1 MNIPPYTFPAPMAQ
15 DMFHRVERVLAQEAQ
30 RRIAE
35 RRALHDLT
43 LNKIESRFYA
53 LQEKLRDDYWVDGIL
68 FSFSDVTIGRSGII
82 VSYQSESGTRRKL
95 SLTPQNLGK
104 MLYEKSELPPR
115 PPYENRSLIKDFI
128 SELQT
133 LLCQE
138 DMSPWEKFLRQF
150 RQEQKATDSV
160 VRAMNYLLGKSEYF
174 DGHLIVF
181 PPHYE
186 TGIQS
191 IYPVQPY
198 CDKYIR
204 PDVSSPPSMLTLA
217 ETRALF
223 AALKNEA
230 MDLQKER
237 LSSSFFATTE
247 AELTS
252 LDEFDLLF
260 CNTTTTCAIRYDRE
274 GNQFVSRHAEVS
286 YLHTQ
291 KYIPLVPSPLLANEP
306 PHFLQSLFFF
316 TGGNETAI
324 DELSK
329 LLANIAAPTPRKK
342 QLSVIYTKHN
352 CKAIRN
358 FLYHAFDRKVFS
370 PPDSTAS
377 GTKRPSFLSS
387 ILQKKNLIGLLAA
400 QVQGIILFLLDD
412 ALPPP
417 SRESI
422 FRDLIR
428 GKKITV
434 PDKYDST
441 LSFHNHM
448 HFVYVTDNET
458 LSKTLV
464 GKYHANLVD
473 LSPYEQPW
481 TGKNPLTPKEI
492 LWVQHNLFL
501 HGCLR
506 NHRPNPKKKPRK
518 KATAPASNYVD
529 QDIQDFL
536 ANQCRTNSTLR
547 CSRNELYDAYVSY
560 CLRLY
565 DEPPQ
570 ESSIRFIKRVRSQL
584 PKSVEYKV
592 ARCGPEKAPAACFVG
607 LGIRKTPYTPASP
620 PERPPDE
627 RSLHAFHTYL
637 KEMEPFA
644 DQLLRTPP
652 LMKVHIN
659 KPDPNPSSRH

>member
-1 MNIPPYTFPAPMAQ
+1 MIIPPYTFPAPMAQ
-15 DMFHRVERVLAQEAQ
+15 DMFHRVERVLAREAKQ
-30 RRIAE
+30 RAAA
-35 RRALHDLT
+35 RRTRHAQT
-43 LNKIESRFYA
+43 LNNIEDRFYD
-53 LQEKLRDDYWVDGIL
+53 LQEDIRTYCLVDGVI
-68 FSFSDVTIGRSGII
+68 FPFSDVTIGRSGII
-82 VSYQSESGTRRKL
+82 VSYHNERGGRQKL
-95 SLTPQNLGK
+95 SLTPKNLGK
-104 MLYEKSELPPR
+104 ILSDKSELPPD
-115 PPYENRSLIKDFI
+115 PPYENDPLIKNFI
-128 SELQT
+128 SDLQT

-138 DMSPWEKFLRQF
+138 DLSLWEKLLRHF
-150 RQEQKATDSV
+150 RQEQMENDSTV
-160 VRAMNYLLGKSEYF
+160 EMMEYLLETSEYF
-174 DGHLIVF
+174 DGHLIIL
-181 PPHYE
+181 PPHHE

-191 IYPVQPY
+191 IYPVQP
-198 CDKYIR
+198 CWAKYIQ
-204 PDVSSPPSMLTLA
+204 PDEFSPPSMLTLA

-230 MDLQKER
+230 IDLQKER
-237 LSSSFFATTE
+237 LSFSFFATTE

-260 CNTTTTCAIRYDRE
+260 CTTTTACAVRYDRE
-274 GNQFVSRHAEVS
+274 GNQFVSRHADVS

-291 KYIPLVPSPLLANEP
+291 KYLPLVSSPLLANEP

-324 DELSK
+324 DEFSR

-352 CKAIRN
+352 CEAIRS
-358 FLYHAFDRKVFS
+358 FLYQAFNRKVLY
-370 PPDSTAS
+370 PPDSTTS
-377 GTKRPSFLSS
+377 GTRHTPFLSV
-387 ILQKKNLIGLLAA
+387 ILQKKNLIGLLEA
-400 QVQGIILFLLDD
+400 QVQGILLLLVDD
-412 ALPPP
+412 ALPSP

-434 PDKYDST
+434 PDEYDST

-448 HFVYVTDNET
+448 HIVYVTDNEA

-481 TGKNPLTPKEI
+481 TGKDSLTPKEI

-536 ANQCRTNSTLR
+536 ANQCRINSTLR
-547 CSRNELYDAYVSY
+547 CPRNELYDAYVSY

-607 LGIRKTPYTPASP
+607 LGIRKTPYTPTSP
-620 PERPPDE
+620 PKRPPDE
-627 RSLHAFHTYL
+627 MSLHAFRTYL
-637 KEMEPFA
+637 KEMESFA

-652 LMKVHIN
+652 LMQVHIN
-659 KPDPNPSSRH
+659 RPDLNPSSHH

>member
-1 MNIPPYTFPAPMAQ
+1 MIIPPYTFPAPMIQ
-15 DMFHRVERVLAQEAQ
+15 DIFHRVERVLAREAQ
-30 RRIAE
+30 QYAAARRTQHAQ
-35 RRALHDLT
+35 T
-43 LNKIESRFYA
+43 LNDIEARFYD
-53 LQEKLRDDYWVDGIL
+53 LQDGLCKACRTEFPI

-82 VSYQSESGTRRKL
+82 VSYRNESGAKRKL
-95 SLTPQNLGK
+95 SLTPKNLGRILK
-104 MLYEKSELPPR
+104 EKTEFPPD
-115 PPYENRSLIKDFI
+115 PPYEDSPLIKNFI
-128 SELQT
+128 SGLQN

-138 DMSPWEKFLRQF
+138 DLSLWEKLLRQL
-150 RQEQKATDSV
+150 RQEQKEKDFTV
-160 VRAMNYLLGKSEYF
+160 QIMGHLLEKSEYF

-186 TGIQS
+186 IGTLPKH
-191 IYPVQPY
+191 PVQPY
-198 CDKYIR
+198 CDKFIR
-204 PDVSSPPSMLTLA
+204 LDSLITTSKLTHA
-217 ETRALF
+217 EIRALF
-223 AALKNEA
+223 AALKTEA
-230 MDLQKER
+230 MSLQKER
-237 LSSSFFATTE
+237 LSFSSMATTKS
-247 AELTS
+247 ELTS

-260 CNTTTTCAIRYDRE
+260 CYNTTACTVRYDRE
-274 GNQFVSRHAEVS
+274 NNTFVPSHAEVS

-291 KYIPLVPSPLLANEP
+291 KYLPLVSSPLLANEP
-306 PHFLQSLFFF
+306 PHFLQSIFFF

-352 CKAIRN
+352 CEAIRG
-358 FLYHAFDRKVFS
+358 FLYQAFNRKVLY
-370 PPDSTAS
+370 PPDSTTS
-377 GTKRPSFLSS
+377 GTRHTSFLSV
-387 ILQKKNLIGLLAA
+387 ILQKKNLIGLLEA
-400 QVQGIILFLLDD
+400 QVQGKILLLVDD
-412 ALPPP
+412 ALPSP

-434 PDKYDST
+434 PDEYDST

-448 HFVYVTDNET
+448 HIVYVTDNEA

-481 TGKNPLTPKEI
+481 TGCDLLTDKEI

-627 RSLHAFHTYL
+627 SSLHAFHSYL

-644 DQLLRTPP
+644 DQVLRTPP
-652 LMKVHIN
+652 LMDVHIN
-659 KPDPNPSSRH
+659 RPDLNPSSRR

>member
-1 MNIPPYTFPAPMAQ
+1 MIIPPYTFPAPMAQ
-15 DMFHRVERVLAQEAQ
+15 DMFHRVERVLAREAKQ
-30 RRIAE
+30 RAAA
-35 RRALHDLT
+35 RRTRHAQT
-43 LNKIESRFYA
+43 LNNIEDRFYA
-53 LQEKLRDDYWVDGIL
+53 LQEKLRDDCWVDGIL

-115 PPYENRSLIKDFI
+115 PPYENSSLIKNFI
-128 SELQT
+128 SNLQT

-138 DMSPWEKFLRQF
+138 DLSLWEKLLRHF
-150 RQEQKATDSV
+150 RQEQMENDSTV
-160 VRAMNYLLGKSEYF
+160 EMMEYLLETSEYF
-174 DGHLIVF
+174 DGHLIIL
-181 PPHYE
+181 PPHHE

-191 IYPVQPY
+191 IYPVQP
-198 CDKYIR
+198 CWAKYIQ
-204 PDVSSPPSMLTLA
+204 PDEFSPPSMLTLA

-237 LSSSFFATTE
+237 LSFSFFATTE

-260 CNTTTTCAIRYDRE
+260 CTTTTACAVRYDRE
-274 GNQFVSRHAEVS
+274 GNQFVSRHADVS

-291 KYIPLVPSPLLANEP
+291 KYLPLVSSPLLANEP

-324 DELSK
+324 DEFSR

-352 CKAIRN
+352 CEAIRS
-358 FLYHAFDRKVFS
+358 FLYQAFNRKVLY
-370 PPDSTAS
+370 PPDSTTS
-377 GTKRPSFLSS
+377 GTRHTPFLSV
-387 ILQKKNLIGLLAA
+387 ILQKKNLIGLLEA
-400 QVQGIILFLLDD
+400 QVQGILLLLVDD
-412 ALPPP
+412 ALPSP

-434 PDKYDST
+434 PDEYDST

-448 HFVYVTDNET
+448 HIVYVTDNEA

-481 TGKNPLTPKEI
+481 TGKDSLTPKEI

-536 ANQCRTNSTLR
+536 ANQCRINSTLR
-547 CSRNELYDAYVSY
+547 CPRNELYDAYVSY

-565 DEPPQ
+565 DDPPQ

-607 LGIRKTPYTPASP
+607 LGIRKTPYTPTSP
-620 PERPPDE
+620 PKRPPDE
-627 RSLHAFHTYL
+627 MSLHAFRTYL
-637 KEMEPFA
+637 KEMESFA

-652 LMKVHIN
+652 LMQVHIN
-659 KPDPNPSSRH
+659 RPDLNPSSHH

>member
-1 MNIPPYTFPAPMAQ
+1 MFIPPYTFPAPMAQ

-30 RRIAE
+30 QRAADRRTRHAQ
-35 RRALHDLT
+35 T
-43 LNKIESRFYA
+43 LDNIVERFYD
-53 LQEKLRDDYWVDGIL
+53 LQEDIRTYCLVDGVI
-68 FSFSDVTIGRSGII
+68 FPFSDVTIGRSGII
-82 VSYQSESGTRRKL
+82 VSYQNESGDRRKL
-95 SLTPQNLGK
+95 SLTPKNLGK
-104 MLYEKSELPPR
+104 ILSDKSEIPPD
-115 PPYENRSLIKDFI
+115 PPYENDPLIKNFI
-128 SELQT
+128 SNLQT
-133 LLCQE
+133 LLCQ
-138 DMSPWEKFLRQF
+138 DDLSLWEKLLWQF
-150 RQEQKATDSV
+150 RQEQMENDPTV
-160 VRAMNYLLGKSEYF
+160 VSMEGLLETSEYF
-174 DGHLIVF
+174 DGHLIIL
-181 PPHYE
+181 PPHHE
-186 TGIQS
+186 AGIQS
-191 IYPVQPY
+191 IYPVQP
-198 CDKYIR
+198 CWAKYIQ
-204 PDVSSPPSMLTLA
+204 PDVFSPPSMLTLA

-237 LSSSFFATTE
+237 LSFSFFATTE

-260 CNTTTTCAIRYDRE
+260 CTTTTACAVRYDRE
-274 GNQFVSRHAEVS
+274 GNQFVSRRADVS

-291 KYIPLVPSPLLANEP
+291 KYLPLVSSPLLANEP
-306 PHFLQSLFFF
+306 SHFLQSLFFF

-352 CKAIRN
+352 CEAIRS
-358 FLYHAFDRKVFS
+358 FLYQAFDRKDFF
-370 PPDSTAS
+370 PLNFTAI

-387 ILQKKNLIGLLAA
+387 ILQKKNLIGLLEA
-400 QVQGIILFLLDD
+400 QVQGRLLLLLDD

-481 TGKNPLTPKEI
+481 TGKDSLTPKEI

-501 HGCLR
+501 HGCR
-506 NHRPNPKKKPRK
+506 CNHRPNPKKKPRK

-536 ANQCRTNSTLR
+536 ANQCRINSTLR

-565 DEPPQ
+565 DKPPQ

-607 LGIRKTPYTPASP
+607 LGIRKTPYTPASS

-637 KEMEPFA
+637 KEMESFA

-652 LMKVHIN
+652 LIKVHIN